1 MKRTPRT
8 NDPKV
13 RAPGRS
19 LIELTERENRLGSN
33 EEKKNIPRNE
43 KAMLNNVALREKQS
57 SVSICEEQCFA
68 QYFLLFDRK
77 EKNVNVDKSKKDG
90 WLRNVLSPP
99 GCHVEQQAM
108 MKPGKV
114 ERVKVK
120 IEKWMKVNG
129 LLPDTYVK
137 RSMVL
142 LKRTKRQARKMRKKR
157 SVRKPLRGPSSLR
170 TLQGPTL
177 RTLAMPQLAE
187 KREVR

>member
-1 MKRTPRT
+1 M
-8 NDPKV
+8 
-13 RAPGRS
+13 
-19 LIELTERENRLGSN
+19 LT
-33 EEKKNIPRNE
+33 
-43 KAMLNNVALREKQS
+43 NVALREKQS
-57 SVSICEEQCFA
+57 SVSICEEPCFA

-129 LLPDTYVK
+129 LFPDTYVK

>member
-1 MKRTPRT
+1 M
-8 NDPKV
+8 
-13 RAPGRS
+13 
-19 LIELTERENRLGSN
+19 LT
-33 EEKKNIPRNE
+33 
-43 KAMLNNVALREKQS
+43 NVALREKQS
-57 SVSICEEQCFA
+57 SVSICEEPCFA

-77 EKNVNVDKSKKDG
+77 EKNVKVDKSKKDG
-90 WLRNVLSPP
+90 WLRNVFSPP

-177 RTLAMPQLAE
+177 RTLAMPQLAD

>member
-1 MKRTPRT
+1 
-8 NDPKV
+8 
-13 RAPGRS
+13 
-19 LIELTERENRLGSN
+19 
-33 EEKKNIPRNE
+33 
-43 KAMLNNVALREKQS
+43 
-57 SVSICEEQCFA
+57 
-68 QYFLLFDRK
+68 
-77 EKNVNVDKSKKDG
+77 
-90 WLRNVLSPP
+90 
-99 GCHVEQQAM
+99 M

-114 ERVKVK
+114 ERAKVK